1 MVINFKPQ
9 RRDESLSLEKQGDT
23 LIVNGV
29 PFDFSPLPDGATL
42 PAEAIGSDWFC
53 GPVDRIS
60 GELHLT
66 LILPHGANP
75 PSHVAFPE
83 PITVTANGPVEVPK

>member
-9 RRDESLSLEKQGDT
+9 RRDESLSLEKQGDI

-29 PFDFSPLPDGATL
+29 PFDFSPLPDEATL
-42 PAEAIGSDWFC
+42 PAEAIGSNWFC

-60 GELHLT
+60 EELHLT
-66 LILPHGANP
+66 LILPHGPNP
-75 PSHVAFPE
+75 SAAAAFPE
-83 PITVTANGPVEVPK
+83 PITVSANGPVEVPK

>member
-42 PAEAIGSDWFC
+42 PAEAIGSEWFC

-60 GELHLT
+60 EELHLT

-75 PSHVAFPE
+75 SVAAAFPE
-83 PITVTANGPVEVPK
+83 PKTITENGPVEVPK